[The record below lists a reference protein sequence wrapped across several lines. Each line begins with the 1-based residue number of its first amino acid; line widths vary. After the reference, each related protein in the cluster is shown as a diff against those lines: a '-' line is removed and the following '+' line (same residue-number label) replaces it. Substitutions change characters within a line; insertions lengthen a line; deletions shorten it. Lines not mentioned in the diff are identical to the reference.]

1 MGLLLTV
8 YVAEN
13 LNKTAHRSPQLVV
26 SSYSVPSRALVEIS
40 GGPALVSPNLLLQ
53 REAEL
58 SIVSLIRKVQ
68 TDTC

>member
-13 LNKTAHRSPQLVV
+13 LNKTAHRSLQLVV

>member
-13 LNKTAHRSPQLVV
+13 LNKTAHHSPQLVV
-26 SSYSVPSRALVEIS
+26 LSYSVPSRALVEIS
-40 GGPALVSPNLLLQ
+40 GGLALVSPNLLLQ